1 MDYFKP
7 ESRKARL
14 VEPKNMNV
22 ELSSN
27 NRTPLLIYTMGRFAG
42 NKFHASSAGIPL
54 HISYFSSSDC
64 LTRHTLKKSLA
75 VLELEPGTNYEEHM
89 SV

>member
-27 NRTPLLIYTMGRFAG
+27 NRTSLLIYTMGRFAG
-42 NKFHASSAGIPL
+42 IGSAGIPL

-64 LTRHTLKKSLA
+64 LTRHSLKKALA
-75 VLELEPGTNYEEHM
+75 VLKLEPGTNYEEHM